1 MAFVEEPEI
10 PTDDEVKTYL
20 DLRLPIT
27 ELVSGRIKSIGNDN
41 VLSELRKEIVDKDL
55 PLFEESMKKT

>member
-10 PTDDEVKTYL
+10 QTDDEVKTYL
-20 DLRLPIT
+20 DLRLPIA

-41 VLSELRKEIVDKDL
+41 VLS
-55 PLFEESMKKT
+55 